1 MKIPLVHNSYQTP
14 GGKDQV
20 FAQET
25 DLLRCRGRQ
34 VLLDQSIPAVQT
46 ITVGA
51 GE

>member
-1 MKIPLVHNSYQTP
+1 MKIPLVHNSYQMP
-14 GGKDQV
+14 GGEGQI

-25 DLLRCRGRQ
+25 VLRSHGHQ
-34 VLLDQSIPAVQT
+34 VLPYQSIPAVQT

>member
-14 GGKDQV
+14 GGKDQI
-20 FAQET
+20 FAQEA
-25 DLLRCRGRQ
+25 DLLRSHRHQ
-34 VLLDQSIPAVQT
+34 VLSYQSIPALQT